1 MYFFFICFFG
11 QQRQFVI
18 GCTLTEHELIFFKN
32 TCQQADVLPSG
43 DDLHKSIRKYIFF
56 FYVSNELKPMRVQAS
71 ANSICHQDLLVHCKK
86 KKKIGRFSDFDH
98 DQVSISF

>member
-1 MYFFFICFFG
+1 MYVFFFSISFFG

-43 DDLHKSIRKYIFF
+43 DDLHKTYIYIF
-56 FYVSNELKPMRVQAS
+56 FYVSNVLKPMRVQAS
-71 ANSICHQDLLVHCKK
+71 AN
-86 KKKIGRFSDFDH
+86 
-98 DQVSISF
+98 